1 MASYKF
7 ISSPISAFL
16 GFSMYSRDRI
26 SMISIEILLL
36 NQPGGGSITG
46 SCFYLHHA
54 LAALVGRCFFSYTR
68 ESQSNKSRNMCYI
81 KYNTKKDK
89 QDRKV
94 KYGKTTAKLVVKSIF
109 SDSFWCH
116 FSILVYGPCRTI

>member
-54 LAALVGRCFFSYTR
+54 LAALVGRFFFPIPENPKATR
-68 ESQSNKSRNMCYI
+68 AATCAISNI
-81 KYNTKKDK
+81 TPKKISK
-89 QDRKV
+89 IER
-94 KYGKTTAKLVVKSIF
+94 
-109 SDSFWCH
+109 
-116 FSILVYGPCRTI
+116 